1 MTNEEKTMTGYP
13 SIDKPWLKYYGRE
26 LDKEPFN
33 GNLYEHVY
41 SKNKDY
47 LENKALQFYGRN
59 ISYCDLFHMVDKVAQ
74 VFLNY
79 GIRSGDNIS
88 LLMSSCPEMV
98 YILLGA
104 NKIGAVVNM
113 VNPVFDDCQ
122 IRDRVNDSE
131 ADVLIVL
138 DQLVEKIIGIQDE
151 LCVKHIV
158 VVPIEQSMP
167 TIIRLA
173 AHHKLKKKISYTTRV
188 LRWDDFVD
196 KYSDG
201 NNIEITGSDENLPA
215 IMVYSSGTTGASK
228 GIVLTNKGINAT
240 IAHYEY
246 TGFEY
251 DRSDKFLQIIPTWFS
266 TGTVIC
272 LVMPLCLGLQVILE
286 PVFSEESFARD
297 IFKYKPNMIMGATSL
312 WLHMMKTLKKEKKDL
327 SFVTYPITGGEKIL
341 PETEEEL
348 NRLLKINGC
357 KAHLTTGYGMCELGS
372 TVTSTSM
379 KYWKVGTT
387 GYPILGV
394 TVAAFDV
401 DTNRECKYGERGEI
415 RVLTPARMKEYYKRP
430 DATAEFLWK
439 DTEGREWGCTGDIG
453 YIEQD
458 GFVYVQGRASDFFTN
473 KEGKKV
479 YCFDIEDEI
488 LKADE
493 VYQCEVVSKAS
504 DEGYEYPIAFVV
516 LKEGVQKESKEIINA
531 LETYCNKHIEQAS
544 VPTEYIILD
553 KFPVKASGKRD
564 MEKLMEMA
572 GE

>member
-1 MTNEEKTMTGYP
+1 MQTKDKKSTGYP
-13 SIDKPWLKYYGRE
+13 SKDKPWLKYYSRE

-47 LENKALQFYGRN
+47 LENKALQYYGRN
-59 ISYCDLFHMVDKVAQ
+59 ISYCELFHMVDKVAQ

-138 DQLVEKIIGIQDE
+138 DQLMEKIISIKDE

-173 AHHKLKKKISYTTRV
+173 AHHKLKKKISYTSRV
-188 LRWDDFVD
+188 LRWDDFVA
-196 KYSDG
+196 KHSDG
-201 NNIEITGSDENLPA
+201 NNIEITGSDETLPA

-240 IAHYEY
+240 VSHYEY

-251 DRSDKFLQIIPTWFS
+251 DRGNKFLQIIPTWFS
-266 TGTVIC
+266 TGTVIG
-272 LVMPLCLGLQVILE
+272 LIMPLCVGLQLIQE
-286 PVFSEESFARD
+286 PVFSEESFVRD
-297 IFKYKPNMIMGATSL
+297 IFKYKPNMIMGTTSL
-312 WLHMMKTLKKEKKDL
+312 WIHMMKMLQNEKKDL
-327 SFVTYPITGGEKIL
+327 SFVTYPITGGEKML

-348 NRLLKINGC
+348 NRLLSRNGC

-372 TVTSTSM
+372 TVTTTSA

-401 DTNRECKYGERGEI
+401 DTNKECKYGERGEI

-439 DTEGREWGCTGDIG
+439 DEEGREWGCTGDIG
-453 YIEQD
+453 YIDQD
-458 GFVYVQGRASDFFTN
+458 GFVYVQGRASDFFIN
-473 KEGKKV
+473 KAGKKV

-488 LKADE
+488 LKVDE
-493 VYQCEVVSKAS
+493 VYQCEIVCKSS
-504 DEGYEYPIAFVV
+504 TEGYEYPIAFVV
-516 LKEGVQKESKEIINA
+516 LKEDVHKESKEIINS
-531 LETYCNKHIEQAS
+531 LETYCNKHIEQES
-544 VPTEYIILD
+544 IPTEYIILD

-564 MEKLMEMA
+564 MEKLKEMVSK
-572 GE
+572 